1 MTASSLPAGTVLVVE
16 TEPDALEAIQRC
28 LTDRQYRVYPAPSGK
43 QALDLIQKSPPDV
56 VLLKA
61 SLPGETSAD
70 VCQHIKKQDAAG
82 FVPVILMID
91 ADRDGYAAS
100 AESGADDFLVSPVR
114 EAEMLTRVATLLRI
128 RRAHETLRQQN
139 QTLSA
144 ELANR
149 RAELEQAVRAS
160 REASVLKDSIVQN
173 VSHELRTPMLQI
185 KSAVAMLAE
194 DARAASPNGVSVLA
208 DHATAA
214 TARLESVVANITQLA
229 ASLNV
234 KLEPFR
240 VIDAVNVALRQLG
253 RQWASSAAVDRVKT
267 LLDEKVAVMGDRGGV
282 AQVLQQLIDNAIKFS
297 PDGGPVEI
305 NAVQDGDVVH
315 VTVRDYGIGI
325 PADQLGRIFQAF
337 YQVDSSATRPFGGV
351 GVGLAIAKLILD
363 KMGASIWV
371 DSQPGA
377 GSTFSFALP
386 IAHLDEITVSQTENA
401 Y

>member
-1 MTASSLPAGTVLVVE
+1 M
-16 TEPDALEAIQRC
+16 
-28 LTDRQYRVYPAPSGK
+28 DRQYSVCPAESG
-43 QALDLIQKSPPDV
+43 QHALKLIQESPPDV

-61 SLPGETSAD
+61 SLPDESSSDLCRT
-70 VCQHIKKQDAAG
+70 VKNQDAAG

-91 ADRDGYAAS
+91 ADRNGYDS
-100 AESGADDFLVSPVR
+100 STESGADDFLVRPVR
-114 EAEMLTRVATLLRI
+114 ETEMLTRIATLLRV
-128 RRAHETLRQQN
+128 RRSHNALRQQN
-139 QTLSA
+139 QTLA
-144 ELANR
+144 ADLATR
-149 RAELEQAVRAS
+149 SAELEQAVRAS

-194 DARAASPNGVSVLA
+194 DARAASPSGVSVLA

-267 LLDEKVAVMGDRGGV
+267 LLDEQLVVMGDRGGV

-297 PDGGPVEI
+297 PEGGPVEV
-305 NAVQDGDVVH
+305 NAVQNGDLVQ

-325 PADQLGRIFQAF
+325 PADQLGQIFQAF
-337 YQVDSSATRPFGGV
+337 YQIDSSATRPFGGV

-363 KMGASIWV
+363 KMGTSISV

-377 GSTFSFALP
+377 GSTFSFALRS
-386 IAHLDEITVSQTENA
+386 AKLDEVTVSQTETA